1 MTVLING
8 YLLITYRRSPHL
20 GPNLFLFF
28 RFRLWNL
35 FAAFSF
41 VQMEKAPL
49 DDLPEA
55 TRMVQVN
62 LKRGVIIEMQSV
74 LPLGDSFGVL
84 MLMAHAS

>member
-1 MTVLING
+1 M
-8 YLLITYRRSPHL
+8 
-20 GPNLFLFF
+20 FF

-55 TRMVQVN
+55 TRMVQVKQTPSTAAVMDASDSR
-62 LKRGVIIEMQSV
+62 LLTVPRGWECALEGGQCQGKDDYHRLRSLLQVIFELS
-74 LPLGDSFGVL
+74 
-84 MLMAHAS
+84 